1 MGQIMST
8 QTSFAFT
15 RQSGTQ
21 NKSSKNFVNDGFVFS
36 HVYNQAGIQG
46 APTLWVSILERAMI
60 HSSFLLTNIHIRME
74 IVKCVLEFS
83 WYSRL
88 SECYSWCKMRF
99 TTDQLIEMNMRLLER
114 TNYLSDQAQHSKTK
128 IS

>member
-21 NKSSKNFVNDGFVFS
+21 NKSSKNFVNDGFV
-36 HVYNQAGIQG
+36 
-46 APTLWVSILERAMI
+46 LEWKL
-60 HSSFLLTNIHIRME
+60 SN
-74 IVKCVLEFS
+74 VLEFS

-99 TTDQLIEMNMRLLER
+99 TTDQVIEMNMWLLER

-128 IS
+128 ISRLL

>member
-1 MGQIMST
+1 MST

-60 HSSFLLTNIHIRME
+60 HWSFLLTNIHIRME
-74 IVKCVLEFS
+74 IVKCVLEVS
-83 WYSRL
+83 SCSRL
-88 SECYSWCKMRF
+88 SECYSLWCKMRF
-99 TTDQLIEMNMRLLER
+99 TTEQVIEMNMRLLE
-114 TNYLSDQAQHSKTK
+114 SEQ
-128 IS
+128 II